1 MNLLCSECSIQ
12 LSKQDLRLNK
22 SYPIGRLYCD
32 WCQTRKERKL
42 IKKFSK
48 EVVSSLDFYDFNK
61 QLESKRNK

>member
-1 MNLLCSECSIQ
+1 
-12 LSKQDLRLNK
+12 LRLNK

-48 EVVSSLDFYDFNK
+48 EVVSSLDFYDFNQ